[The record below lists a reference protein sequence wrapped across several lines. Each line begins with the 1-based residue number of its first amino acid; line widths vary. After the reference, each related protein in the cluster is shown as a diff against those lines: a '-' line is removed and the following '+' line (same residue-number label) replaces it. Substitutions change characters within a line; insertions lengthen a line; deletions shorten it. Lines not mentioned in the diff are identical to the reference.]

1 MNYFRQNKEIQNP
14 IRIPTAVRKMLDSGE
29 SEFLD
34 FKKEITSVHKIAKT
48 ISSFANCNGGKL
60 LIGVNDDRTVCGI
73 IPEEEKFMID
83 KAATNYCNP
92 MVAVAFKEWQCS
104 DKIILEV
111 SVPESEHRPV
121 FAKDENEKWWVYMRI
136 KDQTLLT
143 SKVMVDV
150 LRKKTDSRS
159 TLIEFSEK
167 EKALMEYL
175 IIHKRITLKQYCK
188 LINISRWRATRIIVN
203 LISVGVLKANHSEKV
218 EFYTLA

>member
-60 LIGVNDDRTVCGI
+60 LIGVNDDRTICGI
-73 IPEEEKFMID
+73 TTEEEKFMID
-83 KAATNYCNP
+83 EAATNYCSP
-92 MVAVAFKEWQCS
+92 IVTVAFKEWQCS
-104 DKIILEV
+104 DKIVLEV
-111 SVPESEHRPV
+111 SVPESEQKPV
-121 FAKDENEKWWVYMRI
+121 FAKDENEKWWVYLRI
-136 KDQTLLT
+136 NDQTLLT
-143 SKVMVDV
+143 TKVMVDV

-159 TLIEFSEK
+159 TLIEYSEK

-175 IIHKRITLKQYCK
+175 VVHKRITLKQYCK

-203 LISVGVLKANHSEKV
+203 LISIGVLQANHSEKE

>member
-1 MNYFRQNKEIQNP
+1 MNYFRQPKEIQNP
-14 IRIPTAVRKMLDSGE
+14 IRIPVAVRKMLDAGE

-48 ISSFANCNGGKL
+48 ISSFANRNGGKL
-60 LIGVNDDRTVCGI
+60 LIGVNDDRTICGI
-73 IPEEEKFMID
+73 TTEEEKFMIVT
-83 KAATNYCNP
+83 AATNYCNP
-92 MVAVAFKEWQCS
+92 TVAVKFKEWQCS

-111 SVPESEHRPV
+111 SVPESEQKPV
-121 FAKDENEKWWVYMRI
+121 FAKDENEKWWVYLRI
-136 KDQTLLT
+136 NDQTLLT

-159 TLIEFSEK
+159 TLIEYSEK
-167 EKALMEYL
+167 EKALMEHL
-175 IIHKRITLKQYCK
+175 VVHKRITLKQYCK

-203 LISVGVLKANHSEKV
+203 LISVGVLQANHSEKE